1 MNHHKSTTSGA
12 VPASVPMRKPESA
25 IEKIIQWF
33 IYAML
38 IVTVAMAAISFFS
51 KRTDQEAAIGSFDSD
66 TLDTGW
72 VLEQNG
78 ESRSITLPMTVNA
91 KADEI
96 LILRNTLP
104 EKLSDGSS
112 LMIRAAME
120 DVYVYI
126 NGELREQ
133 YASENFENMSYYIPS
148 AYVVVGLSETDAK
161 AEIEIHFRVKTRGR
175 LNAIT
180 LGYGNNVWFDVIRK
194 SLPVDVVAFLV
205 LVLGVIVV
213 IVSQAVKHIT
223 ENARA
228 SFSLGLLM
236 IDMAIWVISESN
248 LRQIIFSQPSMAQ
261 YYAYFSVEMIVLL
274 AARYFDEVQHRQYH
288 RRTMIVEILIAGQL
302 AINILLKITGVMEL
316 YRSLTFSHIWMALG
330 FLVGVVGIVQDIR
343 EKRITQYRATA
354 LGMLGFLLMAMMEL
368 VTFYVSRF
376 HTFGI
381 FVCIGLVILMIAT
394 LIQAVLDQVNA
405 AQERECKQSKMIVN
419 TIEIIAGAIDAKD
432 AYTGGHSERVGRYA
446 EILARGM
453 AQEYHFTEQD
463 ITRIRYIGVMHDI
476 GKISMADN
484 VLNKAGRLT
493 DEEFSFMKKYVDIG
507 AVLMESMDESVEGL
521 IDGIR
526 YHHERY
532 DGGGYPEGLSGTDIP
547 LIARIICLADCYDVM
562 TSNRVYRKRLA
573 DQKVREE
580 FIRCAGT
587 QFDPAL
593 TKIFVELMDKGELHP
608 YTVNGMAMSENG
620 EALKSEQL
628 DDYLQHIAL
637 SEAGVANYLTHVRM
651 LCYLMKLKEKKGER
665 VDVFIVKLAGS
676 ETAQKNENTNGSRL
690 EDIINSYLKKQDIN
704 IEYNDHIR
712 IVAMFN
718 RKDEEIDR
726 FAEALMETPLQLE
739 MERF

>member
-78 ESRSITLPMTVNA
+78 ESRSITLPMTVKA

-120 DVYVYI
+120 DVYIYI

-248 LRQIIFSQPSMAQ
+248 LRQIIFSQPSMA
-261 YYAYFSVEMIVLL
+261 
-274 AARYFDEVQHRQYH
+274 
-288 RRTMIVEILIAGQL
+288 
-302 AINILLKITGVMEL
+302 
-316 YRSLTFSHIWMALG
+316 
-330 FLVGVVGIVQDIR
+330 
-343 EKRITQYRATA
+343 
-354 LGMLGFLLMAMMEL
+354 
-368 VTFYVSRF
+368 
-376 HTFGI
+376 
-381 FVCIGLVILMIAT
+381 
-394 LIQAVLDQVNA
+394 
-405 AQERECKQSKMIVN
+405 
-419 TIEIIAGAIDAKD
+419 
-432 AYTGGHSERVGRYA
+432 
-446 EILARGM
+446 
-453 AQEYHFTEQD
+453 
-463 ITRIRYIGVMHDI
+463 
-476 GKISMADN
+476 
-484 VLNKAGRLT
+484 
-493 DEEFSFMKKYVDIG
+493 
-507 AVLMESMDESVEGL
+507 
-521 IDGIR
+521 
-526 YHHERY
+526 
-532 DGGGYPEGLSGTDIP
+532 
-547 LIARIICLADCYDVM
+547 
-562 TSNRVYRKRLA
+562 
-573 DQKVREE
+573 
-580 FIRCAGT
+580 
-587 QFDPAL
+587 
-593 TKIFVELMDKGELHP
+593 
-608 YTVNGMAMSENG
+608 
-620 EALKSEQL
+620 
-628 DDYLQHIAL
+628 
-637 SEAGVANYLTHVRM
+637 
-651 LCYLMKLKEKKGER
+651 
-665 VDVFIVKLAGS
+665 
-676 ETAQKNENTNGSRL
+676 
-690 EDIINSYLKKQDIN
+690 
-704 IEYNDHIR
+704 
-712 IVAMFN
+712 
-718 RKDEEIDR
+718 
-726 FAEALMETPLQLE
+726 
-739 MERF
+739 